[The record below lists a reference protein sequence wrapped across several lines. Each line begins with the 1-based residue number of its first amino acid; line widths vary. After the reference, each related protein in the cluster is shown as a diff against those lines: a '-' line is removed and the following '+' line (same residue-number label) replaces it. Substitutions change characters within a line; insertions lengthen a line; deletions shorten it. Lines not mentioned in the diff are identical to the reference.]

1 MTNNWGRTLEDKIL
15 GKKITKWV
23 QRTISNTAV
32 PMNSWRKKMRNRLV
46 KETSW
51 NSASQNAVFELPD
64 VNHLRYLFK
73 NICGIPFP

>member
-32 PMNSWRKKMRNRLV
+32 PMNSWRKKMRKKLENLTA
-46 KETSW
+46 TSGCKLTFL
-51 NSASQNAVFELPD
+51 N
-64 VNHLRYLFK
+64 
-73 NICGIPFP
+73 